1 MNYYSPNVFLDLSKS
16 QTCCYRHL
24 QNVFYAVMTNQRSL
38 LWRSSTKE
46 SKAKRWEKTNK
57 QTNRTNQTKKLRNL
71 RNLGNAVKSGLQN
84 RWPLWKCVCY
94 ATDLEQSKKYY
105 FRIKYFLTETSET
118 F

>member
-46 SKAKRWEKTNK
+46 SKAKDEKKETNK
-57 QTNRTNQTKKLRNL
+57 QTEPTKQKSLEILETQVTLLKVVFKIDDHSENVYAMQQIVNR
-71 RNLGNAVKSGLQN
+71 VKN
-84 RWPLWKCVCY
+84 II
-94 ATDLEQSKKYY
+94 LELS
-105 FRIKYFLTETSET
+105 IS
-118 F
+118 